1 MHNKESDLRFIIAA
15 YTFVCVCVWVCG
27 ATSELCRR
35 RHSFILLLL
44 TSNFKFNLSS
54 LLLLLALLLRISVL
68 YTRVCVRVF
77 IIFAV
82 FVCEGRTMIA
92 SLLLLLLRTFTRHYK
107 QY

>member
-1 MHNKESDLRFIIAA
+1 M
-15 YTFVCVCVWVCG
+15 CVWVCG

-35 RHSFILLLL
+35 RRSFILLLLLLL

-54 LLLLLALLLRISVL
+54 LLLLLLRRCCCKFPY
-68 YTRVCVRVF
+68 YTHLCVCVCVL

-92 SLLLLLLRTFTRHYK
+92 SLFLLLLLLRTFTRHYK